1 MNKLDKI
8 YIINLDK
15 RTDRWKHVEQ
25 NVIPL
30 IPKKYSN
37 KVIRI
42 SAVDHT
48 HYPTREQRAAGCTY
62 SHLGVWKNA
71 IENNYAN
78 VLVLED
84 DVKWLVNTE
93 ELEKHFDFFDSVD
106 YNMIHIAYRNESEI
120 FESNIKKLYRCHDFT
135 GTVAYFG
142 KVDFLKKML
151 SDIEFSASQLMK
163 LKPTRPYAIDIYWRK
178 YQLDDKWYGS
188 NKIAWTIDNYSNI
201 ENRNEKY
208 KENVNV

>member
-1 MNKLDKI
+1 MLNKI

-30 IPKKYSN
+30 IPKKHSD
-37 KVIRI
+37 KVVRFA
-42 SAVDHT
+42 AVDHT
-48 HYPTREQRAAGCTY
+48 HYPRREQRAAGCSY
-62 SHLGVWKNA
+62 SHLGIWKDA
-71 IENNYAN
+71 IKNNYEN
-78 VLVLED
+78 ILVLED
-84 DVKWLVNTE
+84 DVKWLVDYQTI
-93 ELEKHFDFFDSVD
+93 EKCFDFFDTVD

-120 FESNIKKLYRCHDFT
+120 FESNIKELYRCHDFT

-151 SDIEFSASQLMK
+151 SDIEFSASQLMQ

-208 KENVNV
+208 KENENV